1 MKKMI
6 YLDNAATTY
15 PKPKEVYDYIDY
27 LNRNYSFNAG
37 RGSYKKAQE
46 VALLIEKS
54 RELVSNVVNAK
65 TTIFSS
71 SATFAINQII
81 NGLELNEFSNVYYSP
96 YEHNAVM
103 RTLRKKCDEIGFK
116 MIEMPMKNDT
126 LAIDLEK
133 LNYMYT
139 KNNPSVV
146 FCIHVS
152 NVTGYVLPI
161 ESIGLMSKSY
171 ESIYI
176 VDAAQSFS
184 MIPIDM
190 VKMKIDYVV
199 FAGHKTLY
207 SCFGIG
213 GFCCNTKNKLKM
225 YYVGGTGSDSLNLE
239 MPSNSIKM
247 YEPSSPNSVAIISLS
262 KSLEWIKENSNL
274 INRERKLHDYFV
286 NKLKLKSNIE
296 LYVDDFN
303 EYFGVVSLNIH
314 GYKAEDIGM
323 ILDED
328 YDICVRSGYH
338 CAPIIHKYLKDESY
352 YGTVRIGLSLFTTKT
367 DLDVLLNCLE
377 EL

>member
-1 MKKMI
+1 MI

-15 PKPKEVYDYIDY
+15 PKPEEVYKYIDY

-46 VALLIEKS
+46 VSKMIEETRK
-54 RELVSNVVNAK
+54 LVSKVVNSS

-71 SATFAINQII
+71 SATFAMNQII
-81 NGLELNEFSNVYYSP
+81 YGLELNEFSNVYYSP

-103 RTLRKKCDEIGFK
+103 RTLQKRCDEVGFN
-116 MIEMPMKNDT
+116 MIEMPIKPDS
-126 LAIDLEK
+126 LSIDLEK
-133 LNYMYT
+133 LSYMYA

-152 NVTGYVLPI
+152 NVTGYILPI
-161 ESIGLMSKSY
+161 ESIGLMSKNY
-171 ESIYI
+171 QSIYI

-213 GFCCNTKNKLKM
+213 GICCNTQNKLKV
-225 YYVGGTGSDSLNLE
+225 YFVGGTGSNSLNLE
-239 MPSNSIKM
+239 MPSNSIQM
-247 YEPSSPNSVAIISLS
+247 YEPSSPNAVAIISIS
-262 KSLEWIKENSNL
+262 KSLEWINNNAKLIMQERELYSYF
-274 INRERKLHDYFV
+274 INR
-286 NKLKLKSNIE
+286 LKLLPNVIV
-296 LYVDDFN
+296 YVDDSN
-303 EYFGVVSLNIH
+303 EYFGVVSINVY

-352 YGTVRIGLSLFTTKT
+352 YGTVRVGLSLFTTKA
-367 DLDVLLNCLE
+367 DLDTLLKCLQG
-377 EL
+377 L